1 MSITIDATNAQ
12 IVNAVRSEMVMFGG
26 RIPEATASNIRDIGE
41 ILRYNTQVAN
51 EFLNVLVNR
60 IARVLITSRLFE
72 NPLNSF
78 KKGSERY
85 GDVIEEIFV
94 NLANAHEYDPQIASR
109 EVYAREIPNIDAV
122 YHKMNSQLFYKATI
136 QEQSLAKAFTSEN
149 GMRTLIAGIVD
160 QLYSGANYDEFIS
173 MKELF
178 AANKPYFAY
187 VKTDAPTVATAHN
200 IVTNIKATSNMM
212 AFMNDSYNRFG
223 VKNFTPRDR
232 QVLLIRAD
240 IDALIDVNVLA
251 SAFNMSKAEFMGRR
265 VVVDDFGTGMDDV
278 YAVLCDETF
287 LIVVNNLDRFTEQY
301 NAQGLYWNY
310 FWHVWRT
317 YAISPFA
324 NAIAFTSSNITE
336 GTAIT
341 ITPDA
346 QNAQKG
352 ANIQF
357 AATITPAGSSQ
368 SVRYTAEN
376 MNGGSY
382 ITASGFLHVGEEQS
396 GNITV
401 KATATAKETLT
412 DEAVI
417 TVT

>member
-1 MSITIDATNAQ
+1 
-12 IVNAVRSEMVMFGG
+12 
-26 RIPEATASNIRDIGE
+26 
-41 ILRYNTQVAN
+41 
-51 EFLNVLVNR
+51 
-60 IARVLITSRLFE
+60 
-72 NPLNSF
+72 
-78 KKGSERY
+78 
-85 GDVIEEIFV
+85 
-94 NLANAHEYDPQIASR
+94 
-109 EVYAREIPNIDAV
+109 
-122 YHKMNSQLFYKATI
+122 
-136 QEQSLAKAFTSEN
+136 
-149 GMRTLIAGIVD
+149 
-160 QLYSGANYDEFIS
+160 
-173 MKELF
+173 
-178 AANKPYFAY
+178 
-187 VKTDAPTVATAHN
+187 
-200 IVTNIKATSNMM
+200 
-212 AFMNDSYNRFG
+212 
-223 VKNFTPRDR
+223 
-232 QVLLIRAD
+232 
-240 IDALIDVNVLA
+240 
-251 SAFNMSKAEFMGRR
+251 MGRR

-287 LIVVNNLDRFTEQY
+287 LSVVNNLDRFTEQY

-401 KATATAKETLT
+401 KATATAKEALT

>member
-1 MSITIDATNAQ
+1 MGIILDATNAQ

-26 RIPEATASNIRDIGE
+26 RIPEATASNIRDIGD
-41 ILRYNTQVAN
+41 IVRGNLQVAN
-51 EFLNVLVNR
+51 EFLSVLVNR
-60 IARVLITSRLFE
+60 IARVMITSRLYE
-72 NPLNSF
+72 NPLASF

-85 GDVIEEIFV
+85 GDIIEEIFV
-94 NLANAHEYDPQIASR
+94 NIANANEYDPQIASR
-109 EVYAREIPNIDAV
+109 EVYKREIPNIDAM

-136 QEQSLAKAFTSEN
+136 QEDSLTKAFASEN
-149 GMRTLIAGIVD
+149 GFRTLIAGIVD
-160 QLYSGANYDEFIS
+160 SLYSGANFDEFLS

-187 VKTDAPTVATAHN
+187 VKTDAPTVASAHN
-200 IVTNIKATSNMM
+200 IVTNIKATSNVLT
-212 AFMNDSYNRFG
+212 FMCDKYNRFG

-240 IDALIDVNVLA
+240 VDALIDVNVLA
-251 SAFNMSKAEFMGRR
+251 SAFNMNKAEFMGRR
-265 VVVDDFGTGMDDV
+265 IVVDDFGTGMENV

-287 LIVVNNLDRFTEQY
+287 LIVVNNLDRFSEQY

-317 YAISPFA
+317 YAVSPFA
-324 NAIAFTSSNITE
+324 NAIAFTSGAITE
-336 GTAIT
+336 GTAVV
-341 ITPDA
+341 ITPESTEA
-346 QNAQKG
+346 PQG
-352 ANIQF
+352 ANIQL
-357 AATITPAGSSQ
+357 AATVTPLSASQ
-368 SVRYTAEN
+368 SVRFTAEG

-401 KATATAKETLT
+401 TATATAKPTLT
-412 DEAVI
+412 KTA
-417 TVT
+417 TVTVT

>member
-1 MSITIDATNAQ
+1 MGITIDATNAQ

-336 GTAIT
+336 GTEIT

-401 KATATAKETLT
+401 KATATAKGTLT

>member
-1 MSITIDATNAQ
+1 MGVTIDATNAQ
-12 IVNAVRSEMVMFGG
+12 IVNAIRSEMVIFGG
-26 RIPEATASNIRDIGE
+26 RIPEATASNIRDVGE
-41 ILRYNTQVAN
+41 ILRSNAQVAN

-60 IARVLITSRLFE
+60 IARVIITSRLFE

-94 NLANAHEYDPQIASR
+94 NIANAHEYDPLIASR
-109 EVYAREIPNIDAV
+109 EVYAREIPSIDAV

-136 QEQSLAKAFTSEN
+136 QEQSLEKAFTSEN
-149 GMRTLIAGIVD
+149 GLRTLIAGIVD
-160 QLYSGANYDEFIS
+160 QLYSGANYDEFLS

-200 IVTNIKATSNMM
+200 IVTNIKATSNLMT
-212 AFMNDSYNRFG
+212 FMSDAYNRFG

-317 YAISPFA
+317 YAVSPFA
-324 NAIAFTSSNITE
+324 NAIAFTSGAITE

-341 ITPDA
+341 ISPSA
-346 QNAQKG
+346 PSLPKG
-352 ANIQF
+352 ANQQF
-357 AATITPAGSSQ
+357 SASVTPLGAPQ
-368 SVRYTAEN
+368 SVRYTAEG

-382 ITASGFLHVGEEQS
+382 ITASGFLHVGEEQN

-401 KATATAKETLT
+401 TATATNKESLT
-412 DEAVI
+412 KAA
-417 TVT
+417 TVTVT

>member
-1 MSITIDATNAQ
+1 MGVILDATNAQ

-26 RIPEATASNIRDIGE
+26 RIPEATASNIRDIGD
-41 ILRYNTQVAN
+41 IVRGNLQVAN
-51 EFLNVLVNR
+51 EFLSVLVNR
-60 IARVLITSRLFE
+60 IARVMITSRLYE
-72 NPLNSF
+72 NPLASF

-85 GDVIEEIFV
+85 GDIIEEIFV
-94 NLANAHEYDPQIASR
+94 NIANANEYDPQIASR
-109 EVYAREIPNIDAV
+109 EVYKREIPNIDAM
-122 YHKMNSQLFYKATI
+122 YHKMNSQLFYKSTI
-136 QEQSLAKAFTSEN
+136 QDDSLAKAFTSEN
-149 GMRTLIAGIVD
+149 GFRTLIAGIVD
-160 QLYSGANYDEFIS
+160 SLYSGANFDEFLS

-200 IVTNIKATSNMM
+200 IVTNIKATSNVLT
-212 AFMNDSYNRFG
+212 FMSDKYNRFG

-251 SAFNMSKAEFMGRR
+251 SAFNMNKAEFMGRR
-265 VVVDDFGTGMDDV
+265 IVVDDFGTGMENV
-278 YAVLCDETF
+278 YAILCDETF

-317 YAISPFA
+317 YAVSPFA
-324 NAIAFTSSNITE
+324 NAIAFTSGTITE
-336 GTAIT
+336 GTAVT
-341 ITPDA
+341 ITPSA
-346 QNAQKG
+346 PSIAKG
-352 ANIQF
+352 GNVQLEAIV
-357 AATITPAGSSQ
+357 TPSGASQ
-368 SVRYTAEN
+368 SVRFTAEG

-401 KATATAKETLT
+401 KATATAKPSLT
-412 DEAVI
+412 KTA
-417 TVT
+417 TVTVT

>member
-1 MSITIDATNAQ
+1 MGVILDATNAQ

-41 ILRYNTQVAN
+41 IVRSNLQVAN
-51 EFLNVLVNR
+51 EFLSVLVNR
-60 IARVLITSRLFE
+60 IARVMITSRLYE
-72 NPLNSF
+72 NPLASF
-78 KKGSERY
+78 KKGTERY
-85 GDVIEEIFV
+85 GDIIEEIFV
-94 NLANAHEYDPQIASR
+94 NIANANEYDPQIASR
-109 EVYAREIPNIDAV
+109 EVYKREIPNIDAM
-122 YHKMNSQLFYKATI
+122 YHKMNSQLFYKTTI
-136 QEQSLAKAFTSEN
+136 QEDSLAKAFTSEN
-149 GMRTLIAGIVD
+149 GFRTLIAGIVD
-160 QLYSGANYDEFIS
+160 SLYSGANFDEFLS

-187 VKTDAPTVATAHN
+187 VKTDAPTAGTAHN
-200 IVTNIKATSNMM
+200 IVTNIKATSNMLT
-212 AFMNDSYNRFG
+212 FMSDKYNRFG

-251 SAFNMSKAEFMGRR
+251 SAFNMNKAEFMGRR
-265 VVVDDFGTGMDDV
+265 IVVDDFGTGMENV
-278 YAVLCDETF
+278 YAILCDETF

-317 YAISPFA
+317 YAVSPFA
-324 NAIAFTSSNITE
+324 NAIAFTSGTITE
-336 GTAIT
+336 GTAVT
-341 ITPDA
+341 ITPSA
-346 QNAQKG
+346 PSIAKG
-352 ANIQF
+352 GNVQLEASV
-357 AATITPAGSSQ
+357 TPAGASQ
-368 SVRYTAEN
+368 SVRFTAEG

-401 KATATAKETLT
+401 TATATAKPSLT
-412 DEAVI
+412 KTA
-417 TVT
+417 TVTVT

>member
-1 MSITIDATNAQ
+1 MGVILDATNAQ

-26 RIPEATASNIRDIGE
+26 RIPEATASNIRDIGD
-41 ILRYNTQVAN
+41 IIRGNLQVAN
-51 EFLNVLVNR
+51 EFLSVLVNR
-60 IARVLITSRLFE
+60 IARVMITSRLYE
-72 NPLNSF
+72 NPLASF
-78 KKGSERY
+78 KKGTERY
-85 GDVIEEIFV
+85 GDIIEEIFV
-94 NLANAHEYDPQIASR
+94 NIANANEYDPQIASR
-109 EVYAREIPNIDAV
+109 EVYKREIPNIDAM

-136 QEQSLAKAFTSEN
+136 QDDSLTKAFTSEN
-149 GMRTLIAGIVD
+149 GFRTLIAGIVD
-160 QLYSGANYDEFIS
+160 SLYSGANFDEFIS

-178 AANKPYFAY
+178 SANKPYFAY

-200 IVTNIKATSNMM
+200 IVTNIKATSNILT
-212 AFMNDSYNRFG
+212 FMSDKYNRFG

-240 IDALIDVNVLA
+240 VDALIDVNVLA
-251 SAFNMSKAEFMGRR
+251 SAFNMNKAEFMGRR
-265 VVVDDFGTGMDDV
+265 IVVDDFGTGMENV

-317 YAISPFA
+317 YAVSPFS
-324 NAIAFTSSNITE
+324 NAIAFTSGAITE
-336 GTAIT
+336 GTAVV
-341 ITPDA
+341 ITPEA
-346 QNAQKG
+346 PEAPQG
-352 ANIQF
+352 ANIQLN
-357 AATITPAGSSQ
+357 ATVTPLGASQ
-368 SVRYTAEN
+368 SVRFTAEG

-401 KATATAKETLT
+401 TATATAKPTLT
-412 DEAVI
+412 KTA
-417 TVT
+417 TVTVT